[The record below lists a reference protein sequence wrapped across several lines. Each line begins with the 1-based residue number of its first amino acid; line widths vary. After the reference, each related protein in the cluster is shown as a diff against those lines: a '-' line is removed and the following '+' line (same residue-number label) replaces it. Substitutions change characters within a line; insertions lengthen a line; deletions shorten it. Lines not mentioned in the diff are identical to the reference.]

1 MGTIT
6 RTQFECAV
14 YLPDRTNLIIQSAD
28 AIRNASKDLGFYLD
42 QSVTNSI
49 LIGYDKEYEELLIRT
64 RLLVE
69 NLRKLSLSPTR
80 VKVTDLMLDTKLGDY
95 L

>member
-1 MGTIT
+1 MGTIS

-14 YLPDRTNLIIQSAD
+14 YLPDRTNLIVQSPD
-28 AIRNASKDLGFYLD
+28 AIRKASKDLGFDLD
-42 QSVTNSI
+42 QSVTNLI
-49 LIGYDKEYEELLIRT
+49 LAGHDKEYEELLIRA

-69 NLRKLSLSPTR
+69 NLR
-80 VKVTDLMLDTKLGDY
+80 VKVTDLMMDTKLGDY